1 MKKYIFNPNN
11 GAAIKN
17 WNDGS
22 SYWNLKVGEVM
33 AFPKDVGEKLLRTYG
48 FLQEFSPE
56 EFEVQLAKL
65 DQTEVPKI
73 KVDSDGALQPKSEE
87 EVKVE
92 KEVLEVKKEKV
103 KELKKKVKEA
113 KDAEPAKP
121 EYHELSRGALINEVN
136 KRGIEVKGLSV
147 KGVWVTKDQ
156 LISYLEND
164 DNK

>member
-1 MKKYIFNPNN
+1 MKKYIYNPNN
-11 GAAIKN
+11 GALIKN
-17 WNDGS
+17 WFDGS
-22 SYWNLKVGEVM
+22 SFWNLKVGEVS
-33 AFPKDVGEKLLRTYG
+33 AFPLDVGERLMRTYG
-48 FLQEFSPE
+48 FLQELSPE

-65 DQTEVPKI
+65 EKEPAKI
-73 KVDSDGALQPKSEE
+73 KVDSDGSLQPKSDEE
-87 EVKVE
+87 LKVE

-136 KRGIEVKGLSV
+136 KRGIEVKGLNV